1 MNVATDIE
9 KAKKIIA
16 EVDLIDEKT
25 YRYED
30 FKTLSERILKLI
42 PSDDTNENEYLH
54 KIQNMALIGL
64 TENISLSNSVFEVKR
79 RKIIDLDRRGEF
91 IPLAT
96 KRIFLK
102 YYSSENGQHY
112 CVWTKDERE
121 SYSDEIRRCIELY
134 KPVIIEENEK

>member
-1 MNVATDIE
+1 M
-9 KAKKIIA
+9 
-16 EVDLIDEKT
+16 
-25 YRYED
+25 
-30 FKTLSERILKLI
+30 
-42 PSDDTNENEYLH
+42 
-54 KIQNMALIGL
+54 
-64 TENISLSNSVFEVKR
+64 
-79 RKIIDLDRRGEF
+79 DRRGEF